1 MFPMRLAS
9 QAPVVL
15 SQPRST
21 TPSDDLTRP
30 NASISAL
37 MTSLAST
44 YGLNEREGAITRLV
58 FLGFDARAIAKRLK
72 LSERTVHWQL
82 QDVFAKTGTDST
94 KSLIRLALRHAS
106 EAEAEDV
113 PKHSIPRW
121 SNVTKK

>member
-1 MFPMRLAS
+1 MRLAS

-30 NASISAL
+30 NESISAL

-44 YGLNEREGAITRLV
+44 YGLNERELAITRLV
-58 FLGFDARAIAKRLK
+58 FLGFDPRAIAKRLR

-82 QDVFAKTGTDST
+82 QDVFAKTSTDST

-113 PKHSIPRW
+113 PTRSIPRW
-121 SNVTKK
+121 SNITKK